1 MFARETV
8 RFELDSSGQVVALVM
23 AEVALDKDGKLER
36 VANSEERIEA
46 DLVLLAMGF
55 VGPDLSM
62 FDLEQ
67 RPTVSGRGTISV
79 DEHFRTSTEGVFAAD
94 DARRG
99 QSLIVRAI
107 AEGRSVAHHVD
118 AYLMGNSDLG
128 CPVAPD
134 SAALAIM

>member
-1 MFARETV
+1 MRNNGGYI
-8 RFELDSSGQVVALVM
+8 GQGA
-23 AEVALDKDGKLER
+23 
-36 VANSEERIEA
+36 
-46 DLVLLAMGF
+46 
-55 VGPDLSM
+55 
-62 FDLEQ
+62 
-67 RPTVSGRGTISV
+67 VSGRISAGLGMISSCTTSLAPWRRTVPKQSAPVSPPPRISV
-79 DEHFRTSTEGVFAAD
+79 DEHFRTSIEGVFAAG

-99 QSLIVRAI
+99 QSLIVWAI